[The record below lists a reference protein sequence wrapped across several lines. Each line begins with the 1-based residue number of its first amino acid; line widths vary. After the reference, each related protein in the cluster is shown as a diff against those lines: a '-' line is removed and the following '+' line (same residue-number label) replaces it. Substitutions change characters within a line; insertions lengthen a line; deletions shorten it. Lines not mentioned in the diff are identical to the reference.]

1 MRTDTLTPSA
11 PARFVVAF
19 LGWSLLLAGV
29 MRVEWV
35 EQHVLLPLTNMQ
47 AALATALMGHATLPV
62 FASLECSGAD
72 VISLC
77 LGAILAFPSP
87 WRQKCWGIVGGVTV
101 ILLINVIRIGSLGR
115 AAASP
120 DLFQLLHVFV
130 WPAVLT
136 VATGAYLLLWTR
148 GLTPMTGA
156 VTSQSATFVRWSIG
170 LVPAFV
176 LLMPLAAD
184 TRAVVTFTHLV
195 AAGAAWGLTHL
206 GSAATASA
214 NVLTTTI
221 GPLLVTQECVTTP
234 LIPVYLA
241 AVIAYARTWPQRVAA
256 AVATV
261 PLFLLLGIARLL
273 IVAVPDSFSA
283 SPLFFIHAFYQL
295 LLGALI
301 VAVLAVWQHGR
312 RNALVPTA
320 MGWLAAAVFLAV
332 LGTTFTRVL
341 TGIVGTP
348 VDDAQGAVEFLPSF
362 QTALFVA
369 LVVVGWRVLGW
380 QRALVG
386 LAALIVLQLATWPL
400 LTLAAQ
406 AGLSVAIRDVRVWAA
421 AAPLLLFLTVR
432 RADATV

>member
-1 MRTDTLTPSA
+1 MTPSA
-11 PARFVVAF
+11 PARFVAAF

-29 MRVEWV
+29 MRVDWV
-35 EQHVLLPLTNMQ
+35 EQHLLLPLTHAQ
-47 AALATALMGHATLPV
+47 AALATAIMGQATLPV

-72 VISLC
+72 VLSLC
-77 LGAILAFPSP
+77 LGAILAFPSG
-87 WRQKCWGIVGGVTV
+87 WRQKVWGIAGGVTL

-130 WPAVLT
+130 WPAILT
-136 VATGAYLLLWTR
+136 LATGAYLLLWTR
-148 GLTPMTGA
+148 GLTPTTGA

-184 TRAVVTFTHLV
+184 TQAVVTFTHLV

-214 NVLTTTI
+214 NVLTTNI

-241 AVIAYARTWPQRVAA
+241 AVITYTRTWPARVVAV
-256 AVATV
+256 VATA

-273 IVAVPDSFSA
+273 IVAVPDAFSA

-295 LLGALI
+295 LLGALL
-301 VAVLAVWQHGR
+301 VVVLAVWQHGR
-312 RNALVPTA
+312 RDALMPTA
-320 MGWLAAAVFLAV
+320 MGWLTAGVFLAV
-332 LGTTFTRVL
+332 LGGTFTRVL
-341 TGIVGTP
+341 MWLVGAP
-348 VDDAQGAVEFLPSF
+348 ADDPQGAVAFLPSF
-362 QTALFVA
+362 QTALFMA
-369 LVVVGWRVLGW
+369 LVVVGWHVIGW
-380 QRALVG
+380 RRAAVG

-400 LTLAAQ
+400 ISLAAES
-406 AGLSVAIRDVRVWAA
+406 GFTVAIRDVRVWAA
-421 AAPLLLFLTVR
+421 AAPLLLFLAVR
-432 RADATV
+432 RADAAI